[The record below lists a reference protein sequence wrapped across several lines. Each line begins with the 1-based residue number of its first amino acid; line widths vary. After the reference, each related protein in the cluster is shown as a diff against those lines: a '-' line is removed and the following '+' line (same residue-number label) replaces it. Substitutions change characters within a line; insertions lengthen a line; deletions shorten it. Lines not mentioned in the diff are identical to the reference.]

1 MGYIRSLTGQVFGGI
16 LLVSGCCIGSGM
28 LALPISTGV
37 AGFVPSILVLLL
49 TWLFMM
55 STGLMILELNIKYG
69 QDINIATMA
78 ERTLGFPGKV
88 ISLATFLFLFY
99 CIMVAYSVGSG
110 SLFVSSLELISG
122 ESIAPWI
129 GSFFFVLL
137 FGTCVYLGTGL
148 VDRFNRVLMLGLVGS
163 YVFLIAAGISEI
175 DITFLEKS
183 NWEVAPFIVPVA
195 IVGFG
200 FHQLVPT
207 LTSYCDGDSQKMK
220 KVIIGGCTLPLIVY
234 IFWEILVLG
243 IVPLEGEGGIHDAFE
258 KGETATQALV
268 LFLQNPWLIVAAHS
282 FAFFALVTSFL
293 GVSLSFVDFLADGLK
308 VEKSREGTIFL
319 CSLVM
324 LPPFVISLT
333 YPDIFLTALDYAG
346 GFGAALLFG
355 VLPPLMVWSARYRDV
370 GESERC
376 FPGGKKALL
385 LVLLFACAVIYFKV
399 FQEMGWT
406 TIPSEADLY
415 T

>member
-1 MGYIRSLTGQVFGGI
+1 MQYIRSLTGRVFGGI

-37 AGFVPSILVLLL
+37 AGYVPSIFVLLV
-49 TWLFMM
+49 TWLFML

-69 QDINIATMA
+69 KDVNLATMA
-78 ERTLGFPGKV
+78 ERTLGFPGKL
-88 ISLATFLFLFY
+88 ISWGTFLFLFY
-99 CIMVAYSVGSG
+99 CVMVAYSVGSG
-110 SLFVSSLELISG
+110 ALFVSSLEMISG
-122 ESIAPWI
+122 ETIPAWT

-137 FGTCVYLGTGL
+137 FGTCVYLGTGI
-148 VDRFNRVLMLGLVGS
+148 VDHFNRVLMIGLVTS
-163 YVFLIAAGISEI
+163 YCFLITAGISEV
-175 DITFLEKS
+175 DASLLVNS
-183 NWEVAPFIVPVA
+183 NWKASPFVIPVA

-207 LTSYCDGDSQKMK
+207 LTAYFEGDSQKMK
-220 KVIIGGCTLPLIVY
+220 KVIVGGCTVPLMVY
-234 IFWEILVLG
+234 IFWETLVLG
-243 IVPLEGEGGIHDAFE
+243 IVPFDGEGGIHQALM

-268 LFLQNPWLIVAAHS
+268 GFLQNPWLIVAAQS

-308 VEKSREGTIFL
+308 VEKTGEGKVFL

-333 YPDIFLTALDYAG
+333 YPGIFLTALDYAG

-355 VLPPLMVWSARYRDV
+355 VLPPLMVWSARYRGD
-370 GESERC
+370 GESKRV

-385 LVLLFACAVIYFKV
+385 AVLLFACAVIIFKL

-406 TIPSEADLY
+406 VIPFEADTY